1 MGVLNQTRY
10 LLQKNFIIKKRNK
23 RETLQELLIPLWWTI
38 LLLVLKKALYKTGEL
53 PAVSDRQ
60 IPTVDIFKLVP
71 RGNTSKSLVGYVTNG
86 LSKASLTIELLKNSS
101 QSEERYVEFNTTDS
115 MLDYY
120 RKYSES
126 RGFKMG
132 IEFTK
137 GKNQGLA
144 YTLRLSKKNFPKA
157 DNKLV
162 GQQQCRDMSKLFILS
177 DCQAYS
183 YIVRKEAALQAR
195 IDAAIT
201 TIEANLSHY
210 VVPNIEAQMM
220 PKDSYTSSMQA
231 FSLTS
236 SIYLVLAF
244 VPYITALLVSLVQ
257 EKEQKQKELM
267 RIMGMSDLAY
277 WLSWLFTYAIILF
290 FSVLVLNA
298 ILVFG
303 GSMGNS
309 NYFVMVIIFFLY
321 SISIIVV
328 GFLMTPFFKVAKTAG
343 TVASMLTTLLGL
355 IAIPL
360 ILVDVAR
367 PVRWAL
373 SLFSPTA
380 FAVLVSQASDS
391 EGLHFQNLTTKGDF
405 PPINYVIMLI
415 VDIILYFLLAL
426 YFDAVIPA
434 EYGQRRHPLFIFR
447 LSFWKSCLFCAGK
460 NGKAQTRKMST
471 LEWDRSEDIEAVH
484 GDMERNKA
492 ISIHCLR
499 KVFHGKEQDTVAVD
513 GVSMYIYEGQ
523 ITALLG
529 HNGAG
534 KTTLIALITGMV
546 PVTDGYATV
555 YGMDI
560 TDPNQ
565 MKEIRKLIGVCPQQ
579 NVIFDFMTVQEHLEF
594 YYGLKGIAPNARD
607 AKVTQLLKDIDLI
620 HVKDTLSRNLSGG
633 QKRKLCVGS
642 ALIGDPK
649 VVVLDEPTSGMDPYS
664 RRLMWTLL
672 QEQSKNKAVVLTT
685 HFMDEADILADY
697 KAILSKGKVRCA
709 GSSLFLKS
717 RFGIGYHLNMALAD
731 NCDAEKL
738 TEIVQ
743 SKVQGANVIRHH
755 GRELAFT
762 LPMEQVSNFPDL
774 LQALEANS
782 GGSEGCSA
790 PLLGVTSYGVSMT
803 TLEEV
808 FLQLEDTNQETEGET
823 DEFQSFEDG
832 ATTAPVSEGGQELNQ
847 QNLSRNS
854 QKPLWKTKQQMLA
867 LLKIRWLTTLR
878 SPLKIFF
885 MILLPPIFLVVG
897 LVLSTPSKRKDD
909 ANTPQSLVLN
919 PELYLK
925 PGGQESYATLAL
937 LQNAT
942 NHAIGYIM
950 AYFAHYK
957 VATELV
963 ASIADVLNSSL
974 SKTYNLDFKI
984 RQFPAAVNLSQSSP
998 AGLTSSFL
1006 LRFNDTTVHSV
1017 PVGVN
1022 ILGSVL
1028 HMNALKS
1035 LNQTLFP
1042 LETTLLSF
1050 PSLKPEWTF
1059 DSSSFFSVLMIGI
1072 AFVVIPGSFA
1082 IEVVALRQEKLRH
1095 ILRVSGVSS
1104 SVYWLQFF
1112 IADAIIF
1119 LIPSTLLLILIP
1131 AFKVPSL
1138 TPAPAMVCLV
1148 VALLL
1153 FLPSAILFSYVFS
1166 FLFKKWEFAQSVM
1179 PQLYL
1184 YGSLVPWLVVSLV
1197 DMTSS
1202 ENTAIIIHYVFTF
1215 LIPPYPVYGALYYI
1229 DRAYRVKS
1237 IEVAFQG
1244 GASKDVHMTAG
1255 DYFDWTKHNGIVA
1268 SLIAP
1273 VFHTIVFSLLLYVL
1287 DQRDIGALSM
1297 KCSCTQSV
1305 ECDCDSTEQQ
1315 DEDVKQEKERIA
1327 NVEASPTDLSSFSV
1341 VVKDLWKK
1349 FGSGI
1354 KSKTAVKGLSFG
1366 VERGEIFG
1374 LLGPNGAGKT
1384 SSLNM
1389 ITTDFP
1395 PTKGKVYVAGY
1406 EISKH
1411 PMKAFE
1417 HMGYCP
1423 QADTLWNV
1431 VTVKEH
1437 LQLFA
1442 RVRGIPWGDVNR
1454 VVDHYLSALR
1464 ITEHADKRSKHIS
1477 GGTKRKVCFANAM
1490 LGDPDL
1496 LLLDEPSS
1504 GMDPSARRFFWNT
1517 ISKNVKGNCGAILT
1531 THSMEEADALC
1542 SRVGIMVKGQ
1552 LKCLGSTQHLKSTH
1566 GSGYTL
1572 EIKLAQTQASG
1583 LSSDDAMEQ
1592 LHNYISQMLPG
1603 ATRSEVFGGRVT
1615 YKVHREGVGA
1625 LSVIFHQLEKGKETV
1640 GIEEYSFSQSTLEQV
1655 FLEFAREQDDE
1666 RTGAGDAFETK

>member
-1 MGVLNQTRY
+1 MGVLNQTKY

-38 LLLVLKKALYKTGEL
+38 LLLVIKKAIYKTAEL

-71 RGNTSKSLVGYVTNG
+71 RGNTNKSLVGYVTNG

-321 SISIIVV
+321 SISIIMV

-380 FAVLVSQASDS
+380 FAMLVSQASDS

-415 VDIILYFLLAL
+415 ADIILYFLLAL

-447 LSFWKSCLFCAGK
+447 LSFWKSCLFCAGE

-499 KVFHGKEQDTVAVD
+499 KVFHGKQQDTVAVD

-534 KTTLIALITGMV
+534 KTTLIALVTGMV

-731 NCDAEKL
+731 NCDTEKL

-823 DEFQSFEDG
+823 DEFQSFETLTDVRDVVPLVLQDG
-832 ATTAPVSEGGQELNQ
+832 ATTAPVSAGGQELNQ
-847 QNLSRNS
+847 PNLSRNS
-854 QKPLWKTKQQMLA
+854 QKPLWKAKQQLLA

-897 LVLSTPSKRKDD
+897 LVLSTQSKRKDD

-942 NHAIGYIM
+942 NHAIGHIM
-950 AYFAHYK
+950 AYFADYK

-963 ASIADVLNSSL
+963 TSIADVLNSSL
-974 SKTYNLDFKI
+974 SKTYNLGFKI

-1082 IEVVALRQEKLRH
+1082 IEVVALRQ
-1095 ILRVSGVSS
+1095 
-1104 SVYWLQFF
+1104 
-1112 IADAIIF
+1112 
-1119 LIPSTLLLILIP
+1119 
-1131 AFKVPSL
+1131 
-1138 TPAPAMVCLV
+1138 
-1148 VALLL
+1148 
-1153 FLPSAILFSYVFS
+1153 
-1166 FLFKKWEFAQSVM
+1166 
-1179 PQLYL
+1179 
-1184 YGSLVPWLVVSLV
+1184 GSLVPWFVVSLV

-1202 ENTAIIIHYVFTF
+1202 ENTAIIIHYVCTF

-1244 GASKDVHMTAG
+1244 GAPKDVHMTAG

-1423 QADTLWNV
+1423 QADTLWSV

-1583 LSSDDAMEQ
+1583 LSSDDAQEQ

-1615 YKVHREGVGA
+1615 YKVHKEGVGA